1 MPYVWMNAAYRVH
14 RHKPVIFLFS
24 RDKNRERTVVIVQ
37 NFRPYFFVPDDQSDI
52 IDIFG
57 RPVRKVYTELPSDVP
72 KERQKYSFSDEAD
85 IQFFL
90 RYLIDVNVRS
100 AFEVQGGKEQISKTG
115 IRCILVDHNVDTIVP
130 VDDFEVPPK
139 VLYFDIE
146 VTSPTGI
153 FPRPSDPRFPIAS
166 IQCSSNYHDRID
178 VFLLVDNPNLQKYV
192 ESNLVFEKYGH
203 EVHLHPFDDDRLLL
217 LSFVK
222 FVQQEDP
229 DVLTAYNG
237 SLFDMPYLLRRAE
250 RLRISLQGMSP
261 LGTVNVQTHRGFSDV
276 YIKGR
281 DFIDYFAAY
290 RKWGTGRQGVQS
302 DQPFGVTF
310 DFKRVCAAEAGFYY
324 EDLGDRVEEAMRTTP
339 EEWVEYCINDAYAL
353 KLLDEKTGII
363 QHFDRLRRIVGV
375 PISWSLSNK
384 KLIDTEILRES
395 DRPLP
400 TMVPQEDA
408 EVQGAIVKLPPPG
421 VHENVACFDLKSIYP
436 SVIISFNLSAE
447 TKDPKGEIFVTDYWR
462 FKREPEGI
470 IPKVTRKYMEE
481 RERLR
486 ALRKKLTGKEHD
498 RVRQLETLYKFLAC
512 VSGDTLIDTPM
523 GFVPIS
529 ELKPGDVVYGW
540 KNGKIVETRVIA
552 VMRRQASSYYVL
564 TPGKGK
570 SLRITGEHPVLTA
583 SYRSRDEMVFRTV
596 SELKE
601 RRKQYSPHL
610 LYRRTKLPTGSK
622 AVPLVY
628 AWLLGFWI
636 AEGSVTNCGDILL
649 SVADSDEVARSMVRR
664 AGHDL
669 KWTCKTNKYL
679 ARISGRGGFKTF
691 LRKIYDYKIPRGKEK
706 YIPSEVLTWNE
717 DCLSAFL
724 AGYIRGDGHI
734 ERDHR
739 SELYYCR
746 IFTAVRQIA
755 RSLRLILLK
764 LGHPAWIYQRR
775 SGPSNVTKKESWIYV
790 VHFTFTRRDN
800 VLERVGIR
808 KKELIMQPLEVWNI
822 ETDCGTYIANDIVVH
837 NCSIYGVNAYRYF
850 RMFDPE
856 VANAITY
863 LGRLA
868 LTRCE
873 KMLARNGY
881 QVIYEDTDSLF
892 VKMKTKLRREVNV
905 VEYLLNEELRQFAR
919 IYGAKYPPVIK
930 FERLFK
936 RILFKTR
943 EKGKSA
949 KKRYAGVDEKGN
961 LYIIGFEPRRSSTAE
976 ITRTTMKKF
985 FEKVLVEEDIDGAI
999 QLVREVWQNLPK
1011 YPIQKV
1017 AVPKGL
1023 QKTVYKVKNPWIVG
1037 KEYAEKY
1044 FGKVFRE
1051 DKKPRLVYVKQVI
1064 GKPPTHAICLTEDD
1078 TELPPGVIVD
1088 WKRMREVT
1096 IKKPFE
1102 GLLASIGYDFSV
1114 IEKGIQQQSLGRYL
1128 GGNLPK

>member
-14 RHKPVIFLFS
+14 RRKPVIFLFS

-115 IRCILVDHNVDTIVP
+115 IRCILVDHNVDSIVP

-203 EVHLHPFDDDRLLL
+203 EVHLHPFDDDRPLL

-261 LGTVNVQTHRGFSDV
+261 LGTVNAQAHRGFSDV

-281 DFIDYFAAY
+281 DFIDFFAAY

-512 VSGDTLIDTPM
+512 
-523 GFVPIS
+523 
-529 ELKPGDVVYGW
+529 
-540 KNGKIVETRVIA
+540 
-552 VMRRQASSYYVL
+552 
-564 TPGKGK
+564 
-570 SLRITGEHPVLTA
+570 
-583 SYRSRDEMVFRTV
+583 
-596 SELKE
+596 
-601 RRKQYSPHL
+601 
-610 LYRRTKLPTGSK
+610 
-622 AVPLVY
+622 
-628 AWLLGFWI
+628 
-636 AEGSVTNCGDILL
+636 
-649 SVADSDEVARSMVRR
+649 
-664 AGHDL
+664 
-669 KWTCKTNKYL
+669 
-679 ARISGRGGFKTF
+679 
-691 LRKIYDYKIPRGKEK
+691 
-706 YIPSEVLTWNE
+706 
-717 DCLSAFL
+717 
-724 AGYIRGDGHI
+724 
-734 ERDHR
+734 
-739 SELYYCR
+739 
-746 IFTAVRQIA
+746 
-755 RSLRLILLK
+755 
-764 LGHPAWIYQRR
+764 
-775 SGPSNVTKKESWIYV
+775 
-790 VHFTFTRRDN
+790 
-800 VLERVGIR
+800 
-808 KKELIMQPLEVWNI
+808 
-822 ETDCGTYIANDIVVH
+822 
-837 NCSIYGVNAYRYF
+837 SIYGVNAYRYF

-873 KMLARNGY
+873 KMLAKNGY
-881 QVIYEDTDSLF
+881 QVIYEDSVTPETPIFVQRDGLIDIIPICEVNVGEVIWSATGWTHVRDVIRKPVRKPIVTVVTPEMLVNCTVDHSLVDPSGNPVRPYDADYVMVKEYPRVQCRCDVDRRLAWILGVFTADGSRIKANQYVINGSEKVCRRAKRLLAELGVKTYLHDYRDSSKTWRLVISRQCPYNELFEDTYTETGWRKIPRRILNASLEAVRAFLDGFYEGDFSKTNTQYRYKYVSVDSKHPCVVVGLTFLVERLTGQSWNIYKSKQNTGIQIRFRTPNKKRKGPRRYPPGKVKSVKSVDEFRWTKTPFNVGKPTCVYDLSTESETFCVGKLVLHNTDSLF

-949 KKRYAGVDEKGN
+949 KKRYAGVDERGN

-999 QLVREVWQNLPK
+999 KLVREVWQNLPK

-1128 GGNLPK
+1128 ESS

>member
-1 MPYVWMNAAYRVH
+1 MNAAYRVH

-512 VSGDTLIDTPM
+512 
-523 GFVPIS
+523 
-529 ELKPGDVVYGW
+529 
-540 KNGKIVETRVIA
+540 
-552 VMRRQASSYYVL
+552 
-564 TPGKGK
+564 
-570 SLRITGEHPVLTA
+570 
-583 SYRSRDEMVFRTV
+583 
-596 SELKE
+596 
-601 RRKQYSPHL
+601 
-610 LYRRTKLPTGSK
+610 
-622 AVPLVY
+622 
-628 AWLLGFWI
+628 
-636 AEGSVTNCGDILL
+636 
-649 SVADSDEVARSMVRR
+649 
-664 AGHDL
+664 
-669 KWTCKTNKYL
+669 
-679 ARISGRGGFKTF
+679 
-691 LRKIYDYKIPRGKEK
+691 
-706 YIPSEVLTWNE
+706 
-717 DCLSAFL
+717 
-724 AGYIRGDGHI
+724 
-734 ERDHR
+734 
-739 SELYYCR
+739 
-746 IFTAVRQIA
+746 
-755 RSLRLILLK
+755 
-764 LGHPAWIYQRR
+764 
-775 SGPSNVTKKESWIYV
+775 
-790 VHFTFTRRDN
+790 
-800 VLERVGIR
+800 
-808 KKELIMQPLEVWNI
+808 
-822 ETDCGTYIANDIVVH
+822 
-837 NCSIYGVNAYRYF
+837 SIYGVNAYRYF